1 MFLYQNIYNLYLSCL
16 DVVIFVACK
25 PLWRI
30 NLYPGHLGR
39 AMFVVV
45 MFEISALETLYSGLF
60 ILSTR
65 FKKTLLWLYS
75 WIPLLKTI
83 YKLEYI
89 LTIFS
94 VFYLS

>member
-1 MFLYQNIYNLYLSCL
+1 
-16 DVVIFVACK
+16 
-25 PLWRI
+25 
-30 NLYPGHLGR
+30 
-39 AMFVVV
+39 MFVVV
-45 MFEISALETLYSGLF
+45 MFEISALETLYSGQF

-83 YKLEYI
+83 YKLAYI

>member
-1 MFLYQNIYNLYLSCL
+1 
-16 DVVIFVACK
+16 
-25 PLWRI
+25 
-30 NLYPGHLGR
+30 
-39 AMFVVV
+39 MFVVV
-45 MFEISALETLYSGLF
+45 MFEISALETLYSGQF

-83 YKLEYI
+83 YKLAYI

-94 VFYLS
+94 VFCLS

>member
-1 MFLYQNIYNLYLSCL
+1 
-16 DVVIFVACK
+16 
-25 PLWRI
+25 
-30 NLYPGHLGR
+30 
-39 AMFVVV
+39 MFVVV
-45 MFEISALETLYSGLF
+45 MFEISALGTLYSGQF

-83 YKLEYI
+83 YKLAYI

-94 VFYLS
+94 VFHLS

>member
-1 MFLYQNIYNLYLSCL
+1 
-16 DVVIFVACK
+16 
-25 PLWRI
+25 
-30 NLYPGHLGR
+30 
-39 AMFVVV
+39 MFVVV
-45 MFEISALETLYSGLF
+45 MFEISALETLYSGQF

-83 YKLEYI
+83 YKLAYI
-89 LTIFS
+89 LTIFY